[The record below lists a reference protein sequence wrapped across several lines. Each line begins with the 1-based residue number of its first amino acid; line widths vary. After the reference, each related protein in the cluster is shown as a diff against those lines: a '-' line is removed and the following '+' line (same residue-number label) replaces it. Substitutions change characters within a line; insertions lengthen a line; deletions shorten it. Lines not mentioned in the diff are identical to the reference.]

1 MSCKCY
7 KSVTKPHT
15 YIKCDGQAY
24 WSITPMGKNF
34 SLSYFGSPFTNRL
47 REVYVE
53 VDEREV
59 DDIFDDYL
67 SKKTDIDIAHQRAK
81 PNKRITA
88 CLEQAKSKFI

>member
-15 YIKCDGQAY
+15 YIKCSGQAY
-24 WSITPMGKNF
+24 WSIISLGNNYA
-34 SLSYFGSPFTNRL
+34 LSYFASPFTNRHH
-47 REVYVE
+47 EVYVE
-53 VDEREV
+53 IQEEEV
-59 DDIFDDYL
+59 DALFDDYM
-67 SKKTDIDIAHQRAK
+67 SKKLDIDIAHQRAK